1 MDPVEPSSTRT
12 PLQVYNSLC
21 IRLRNFVSRLKVLII
36 ENNVEKCRE
45 QLLRIKEVYSEFVSL
60 DIGEENFDIKPSKPE
75 IGYLVLDA
83 CDWVRSLEKSGPSG
97 IDFGCHEKVKQS
109 SKTELIY
116 VTESPLLPKFGG
128 DVLGF
133 LLWKSLVLARIARS
147 ASEEEKFVV
156 LLDCTEGSAH
166 DLVDSFISSPDRV
179 DRALVAL
186 EEQYG
191 NEQVILF
198 AYLDLVKA
206 FPPIEHGDGDSLFSY
221 VCLLYRGVSLTKVFP
236 SFDLEFSVFDFRKK
250 SMEKLPYSLQV
261 KWVRRLIAAKP
272 GVPTFEEF
280 VLFLDEESKVLKHPW
295 LKKPMNPSHC
305 MATVCEPIPPVNPR
319 PIIVGSG
326 RVCSPPSLM
335 SLHVRIPPL
344 MSLSVIPWFCLK
356 TDPSLSQVQSFQP
369 PSSDSPK
376 GPRELPSSLIN
387 PFDCAPSIVNHPPQP
402 NQPSA
407 TPVSAVHFSP
417 ASTPSQPSS
426 TQLPTSL
433 RCSPESPS
441 QVSSPCSPFRPVIQP
456 CSSPDSLASPNRFGL
471 LWQFISAFLCNLLGF
486 YHLFGS
492 GVLCS

>member
-12 PLQVYNSLC
+12 PLQVYDSLC
-21 IRLRNFVSRLKVLII
+21 IRLKNYVSRLKVLVFQ
-36 ENNVEKCRE
+36 NNVEKCRQ

-221 VCLLYRGVSLTKVFP
+221 VCLLYRGVSLSKVFP
-236 SFDLEFSVFDFRKK
+236 SFDLEFSFFDFRKK
-250 SMEKLPYSLQV
+250 IMEKLPYSLQV
-261 KWVRRLIAAKP
+261 KWVRRLIAARP

-344 MSLSVIPWFCLK
+344 MSLSVFPWFCLK
-356 TDPSLSQVQSFQP
+356 IDTSLSKDRSLKSPSSVSPNSDTDLPSRLTYPFDCVSTVVAHPPQSILPSTTPAPAVDFSCAP
-369 PSSDSPK
+369 PSS
-376 GPRELPSSLIN
+376 
-387 PFDCAPSIVNHPPQP
+387 QP
-402 NQPSA
+402 LCTKLS
-407 TPVSAVHFSP
+407 
-417 ASTPSQPSS
+417 
-426 TQLPTSL
+426 TSL
-433 RCSPESPS
+433 HCTPRSPS
-441 QVSSPCSPFRPVIQP
+441 QVSSPCSPLKHVIQP
-456 CSSPDSLASPNRFGL
+456 SSTPVSLTSPNRFGL
-471 LWQFISAFLCNLLGF
+471 LWQFISSFLCNLLGCHMF
-486 YHLFGS
+486 RS
-492 GVLCS
+492 SILCS